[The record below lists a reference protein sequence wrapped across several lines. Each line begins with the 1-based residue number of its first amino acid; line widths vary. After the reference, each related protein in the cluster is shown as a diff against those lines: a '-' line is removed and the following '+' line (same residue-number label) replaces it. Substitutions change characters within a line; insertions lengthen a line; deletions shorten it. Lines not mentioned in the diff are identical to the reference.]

1 VRVDLNEIAKIY
13 RDMAAEYRATAESF
27 RMWPDQALALL
38 RQAEACDA
46 KAAEAENPT
55 ADSD

>member
-1 VRVDLNEIAKIY
+1 LNEIAKIY

-46 KAAEAENPT
+46 KAAEAEGPT
-55 ADSD
+55 ADTDD